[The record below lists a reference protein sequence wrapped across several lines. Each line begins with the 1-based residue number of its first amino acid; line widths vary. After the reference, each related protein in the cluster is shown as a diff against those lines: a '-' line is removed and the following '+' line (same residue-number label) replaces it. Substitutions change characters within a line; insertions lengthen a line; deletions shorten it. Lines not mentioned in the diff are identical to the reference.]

1 MRRRISR
8 LLRAISVGLLAAGG
22 AALILASPFGLQL
35 ISTAKIADWPELS
48 SIGQTYGAISA
59 LISGVALAGIAT
71 SLFLQSRELNLM
83 REQIFRDYHFDLV
96 RFSIENPSFISSWGY
111 APSVGLSLEDI
122 RRVGYTNMIVSF
134 WSTSYITGRLDESE
148 LRRNCSQMF
157 QGEAGRSY
165 WEDSRATWHESGDN
179 RRSKRFAGIIEEE
192 YCKSV
197 EAGPSLVAAGLWSD
211 LEASQV
217 TEGNATRRDWHSPA
231 LAIGLGAGF
240 LAAIALWSRR
250 SFRLFQSNRGSIA
263 DND

>member
-1 MRRRISR
+1 MRRRIFR

-22 AALILASPFGLQL
+22 AGLILASPFGLKL
-35 ISTAKIADWPELS
+35 ISTAKIANWSELS

-59 LISGVALAGIAT
+59 LISGVALAGIAI

-111 APSVGLSLEDI
+111 APSVALSLEDV

-134 WSTSYITGRLDESE
+134 WSSSYLTRRLDESE

-165 WEDSRATWHESGDN
+165 WEDSRATWHESGN
-179 RRSKRFAGIIEEE
+179 SRRSRRFAGIVEEE

-197 EAGPSLVAAGLWSD
+197 EAGPSLVAAGSWSA
-211 LEASQV
+211 LESGHAP
-217 TEGNATRRDWHSPA
+217 EGSATSRDRYSPA
-231 LAIGLGAGF
+231 LAIGFGVGF
-240 LAAIALWSRR
+240 LAAIALRARR
-250 SFRLFQSNRGSIA
+250 SFRLFRSNRGNIT